1 MANQKVLYSQNRA
14 KTKLVATRRHISSMP
29 VRVLD
34 APDLMDDFYLNLV
47 SWGSTGVLAVALG
60 QSIYL
65 WDAETG
71 GITELA
77 TLEGET
83 DYIASVAWIQ
93 QGGTHL
99 AVGTGSGKTQL
110 WDVRALK
117 QVCTTSL

>member
-14 KTKLVATRRHISSMP
+14 KTKLVASRRHIASMP

-65 WDAETG
+65 WDADTG
-71 GITELA
+71 GITELT

-83 DYIASVAWIQ
+83 DYISSVAWIQ

-99 AVGTGSGKTQL
+99 AVGTDSGKTQL
-110 WDVRALK
+110 WDVKALK
-117 QVCTTSL
+117 QVCMT